1 MNIILEK
8 EKDVFDNVEGRK
20 NDRQHDQE
28 CPGGMQVEDATDQLH
43 IRLLHGLFRLH
54 HSVHEGHNQ
63 GHGHGLEHRPD
74 QHQDAEFENPEF
86 LVTGKDASEFFD
98 DTNDRHYFASLI
110 YFSISCSARPIPFR

>member
-1 MNIILEK
+1 
-8 EKDVFDNVEGRK
+8 
-20 NDRQHDQE
+20 
-28 CPGGMQVEDATDQLH
+28 MQVEDATDQLH

-74 QHQDAEFENPEF
+74 QHQYTKLQNPQ
-86 LVTGKDASEFFD
+86 LLMAGKDASEFFD